1 MITIYSS
8 HLSSR
13 LRYAVDVV
21 FQQILGLNVN
31 LTNQTNDLKG
41 VVINYSNEIIGVKSF
56 QIKPEGLLTSSAIYN
71 SVDKAIKHDRD
82 LIRVF
87 PNQDHF
93 GFDIFSAVFFLVS
106 RMEEYKSKDLDAHLR
121 FKSTNSILFKL
132 GVLDAPVIDIW
143 SFNLLNSLN
152 DFFNVK
158 IVCSRKFNQFLTV
171 DVDNAFAYKHKGG
184 LRTIGASVKSLM
196 KLDFTTFLERFKVL
210 SNIQKDPYDNYDYLK
225 QFIEKENINLAVFL
239 LLGNYAKFD
248 KNLSANNVYF
258 ISLIKQLST
267 FSTVGI
273 HPSYDS
279 YNDFNKMD
287 LEITRLKTILS
298 SKVNHSRNH
307 FLRFKNPET
316 FQHLLSLGIANDY
329 SMGYA
334 DVPGFRAG
342 TCSSFYF
349 YDLSEDKK
357 TDLLIIPFAY
367 MDGAFRDYMNCSVEK
382 AKSRITNLIRNVKSV
397 EGSFVS
403 VWHNESLSDQHRWKG
418 WREVFEHTFKT
429 DL

>member
-8 HLSSR
+8 HLTSR
-13 LRYAVDVV
+13 LRYTVDVV
-21 FQQILGLNVN
+21 FQQILGINAI
-31 LTNQTNDLKG
+31 LTNQNKDLKG
-41 VVINYSNEIIGVKSF
+41 VVINYSNEIIDAKSF
-56 QIKPEGLLTSSAIYN
+56 QIKPEGLHSSRAIYN
-71 SVDKAIKHDRD
+71 QVDNVIKDKRD
-82 LIRVF
+82 LIRFF

-106 RMEEYKSKDLDAHLR
+106 RMEEYQSKDLDSHLR
-121 FKSTNSILFKL
+121 FKYTNSILFKY
-132 GVLDAPVIDIW
+132 GVLDSPIIDVW
-143 SFNLLNSLN
+143 SFNLLSSLN
-152 DFFNVK
+152 DFFKVK
-158 IVCSRKFNQFLTV
+158 ILCSRNFNQFLTV
-171 DVDNAFAYKHKGG
+171 DVDNAYAYKHKGV
-184 LRTIGASVKSLM
+184 LRTIGASAKSLM
-196 KLDFTTFLERFKVL
+196 KLDFTVFLERFRVL
-210 SNIQKDPYDNYDYLK
+210 FDLQKDPYDNYDYLK
-225 QFIEKENINLAVFL
+225 QFIEKENISLAMFL

-248 KNLSANNVYF
+248 KNLSANNESF
-258 ISLIKQLST
+258 ISLIKQLSR
-267 FSTVGI
+267 FSTIGI

-287 LEITRLKTILS
+287 LEITRLKSILS

-307 FLRFKNPET
+307 FLRFKYPET
-316 FQHLLSLGIANDY
+316 FQHLLSLGISNDY

-342 TCSSFYF
+342 SCTPFYF

-367 MDGAFRDYMNCSVEK
+367 MDGAFRDYMNYSVEK
-382 AKSRITNLIRNVKSV
+382 AKLQITKLINNVKSV

-403 VWHNESLSDQHRWKG
+403 VWHNESLSDQQRWKG

-429 DL
+429 DI